1 MPPKKARA
9 AAASSSTPR
18 QAPRKK
24 ASFLDAF
31 AKTGARQ
38 AHPHLAPLN
47 RATWADDREVVLQ
60 KADRLVALAPGDGHE
75 DVVCFRA
82 DRGTAGAR
90 RTPDSLF
97 VPLDGRDDLLVLIGC
112 RFFQRE
118 QGLDSCAG
126 NHHRLIDAAHIIDV

>member
-9 AAASSSTPR
+9 AAASSSTRR

-60 KADRLVALAPGDGHE
+60 KADRLLGYQRFLADA
-75 DVVCFRA
+75 RA
-82 DRGTAGAR
+82 VKAKRKGASGSFER
-90 RTPDSLF
+90 SVLAQAAQA
-97 VPLDGRDDLLVLIGC
+97 RDDL
-112 RFFQRE
+112 
-118 QGLDSCAG
+118 
-126 NHHRLIDAAHIIDV
+126 DAF